1 MKILK
6 IAVIVALILQFQGCM
21 YQSVNN
27 YDITEAVEKCN
38 GVENIADI
46 RSYFLG
52 EEAVTCRNNTSLTL
66 HE

>member
-6 IAVIVALILQFQGCM
+6 IAVIVALILQFQGCA

-38 GVENIADI
+38 GVENIVDI

-66 HE
+66 HK

>member
-38 GVENIADI
+38 GIENVVDI
-46 RSYFLG
+46 QSYFSG
-52 EEAVTCRNNTSLTL
+52 AEAVACRNNTSFIL
-66 HE
+66 HK